1 MFLLLL
7 LLLFFQFRIK
17 TINKNSGEQMNEST
31 TESYDL
37 LHVQNIVVF
46 T

>member
-1 MFLLLL
+1 MFVVIVVV
-7 LLLFFQFRIK
+7 FFQFRIK
-17 TINKNSGEQMNEST
+17 KIKKNSGEQMNEST